1 MIKKT
6 IISNINKFILYTVIT
21 AAIWIINITVPFIS
35 GLYINYISSGLLD
48 NIFAILICVIAI
60 INIVQLGLKY
70 LHSLI
75 TVKFNQGLA
84 YQISNEVFQKLF
96 RSKCSECKI
105 TDSAYTVDQINK
117 DSHTIIQFVSSNIIN
132 LFFQITTFIISSSI
146 IFKADKSL
154 YAIIFLL
161 IPFYILTFVLN
172 QRKIYETRK
181 VQKKMTNKY
190 FSCYSEQI
198 DRLYYV
204 KCNTL
209 GKEMEERLYNAF
221 DIMLKSIIHS
231 VNSNYLFSNLN
242 QAVLVFAYICIIG
255 ISGYKVCTDDLSI
268 GFFSIINTYFNMII
282 TSVSYFIGLVGNFQ
296 DTKVSFERLQKIM
309 RIEEEDF
316 GSGFPDSIYMV
327 EVKNFSLQYSS
338 NHILLNHCDVTFRA
352 GYIYGL
358 CGPNGTGKTTLLN
371 ALIGLVSGHVSG
383 SICYNGIKINQ
394 LDMPALRR
402 QKISYVEQAPVMLNM
417 SVGAYL
423 HFGIEQNSTV
433 FENQKRLLKVWDIDY
448 LLDKEINENGSN
460 FSGGE
465 KQKLALVRALSKESS
480 LILLDEPTAALDK
493 PSVAKLIDLLQSMKS
508 NAIIIVVSHDRDMLE
523 HCDEVIELTS
533 IQHFQVTP

>member
-231 VNSNYLFSNLN
+231 LNSNYLFSNLN

-309 RIEEEDF
+309 RIEEA
-316 GSGFPDSIYMV
+316 
-327 EVKNFSLQYSS
+327 N
-338 NHILLNHCDVTFRA
+338 
-352 GYIYGL
+352 
-358 CGPNGTGKTTLLN
+358 
-371 ALIGLVSGHVSG
+371 
-383 SICYNGIKINQ
+383 
-394 LDMPALRR
+394 
-402 QKISYVEQAPVMLNM
+402 
-417 SVGAYL
+417 
-423 HFGIEQNSTV
+423 
-433 FENQKRLLKVWDIDY
+433 
-448 LLDKEINENGSN
+448 
-460 FSGGE
+460 
-465 KQKLALVRALSKESS
+465 
-480 LILLDEPTAALDK
+480 
-493 PSVAKLIDLLQSMKS
+493 
-508 NAIIIVVSHDRDMLE
+508 
-523 HCDEVIELTS
+523 
-533 IQHFQVTP
+533 